1 VLILGAFYMKK
12 IILIG
17 LIFFPLLALAKPVQP
32 VSDSEHERNCR
43 NTMEIAN
50 VIMQQKQNGMPLMK
64 ALEAN
69 DYAFK
74 KNPDKNMQKIINL
87 ITRDAY
93 EQPSY
98 STPSIKEEQLNEF
111 SAKYYLGCMAMYE

>member
-1 VLILGAFYMKK
+1 MKK

-17 LIFFPLLALAKPVQP
+17 LFYLPALVLAKPAQP
-32 VSDSEHERNCR
+32 VSDSEHEQNCR
-43 NTMEIAN
+43 TTMEIAN

-98 STPSIKEEQLNEF
+98 STPSIKEEQLN
-111 SAKYYLGCMAMYE
+111 

>member
-1 VLILGAFYMKK
+1 MKK

-17 LIFFPLLALAKPVQP
+17 LFYLPALVLAKPAQP
-32 VSDSEHERNCR
+32 VSDSEHEQNCR

-50 VIMQQKQNGMPLMK
+50 VIMQTKQNGMPLIK

-69 DYAFK
+69 DYAL
-74 KNPDKNMQKIINL
+74 KNNPNKNMQKVTNL
-87 ITRDAY
+87 IIRDAY

-98 STPSIKEEQLNEF
+98 STPSIKQEQLNEF
-111 SAKYYLGCMAMYE
+111 SAKYYLGCMEMYE